1 MAQDELQKLINLI
14 SRLPGIGQ
22 RSAQRIALYLIK
34 NKQELMLPLGSSIK
48 ETAEMV
54 RKCEICG
61 MLDVNLPCK
70 ICSSD
75 NRIKNT
81 ICIVEDMADVW
92 TFERSGFYK
101 GQYQVIGGLLSASKN
116 FTEQDL
122 NLNKLKE
129 RIINNQV
136 QEIILALSAT
146 IEGQTTALVI
156 KDKLENQNIN
166 LLFFIIGLIGIY
178 FLLKHFKPFEELSVV
193 SVSVADHPLPWI
205 ASAIF

>member
-1 MAQDELQKLINLI
+1 MSQDELQKLINLI

-34 NKQELMLPLGSSIK
+34 NKQELMLPLAESVK
-48 ETAEMV
+48 DTATAV
-54 RKCEICG
+54 KKCNNCG
-61 MLDVNLPCK
+61 ILDVITPCK
-70 ICSSD
+70 ICSSE
-75 NRIKNT
+75 NRLKTT

-92 TFERSGFYK
+92 AFERSGYHK
-101 GQYQVIGGLLSASKN
+101 GLYHVIGGLLSASKN

-156 KDKLENQNIN
+156 KDKLESQNIKITQLAYGVPVGSEIHYLDDNTLGAALESRKN
-166 LLFFIIGLIGIY
+166 LG
-178 FLLKHFKPFEELSVV
+178 
-193 SVSVADHPLPWI
+193 
-205 ASAIF
+205 

>member
-1 MAQDELQKLINLI
+1 LSQDALQKLINLI

-34 NKQELMLPLGSSIK
+34 NKQELMLPLEESIK
-48 ETAEMV
+48 ETASAV
-54 RKCEICG
+54 KKCSYCG
-61 MLDVNLPCK
+61 ILDVINPCK

-75 NRIKNT
+75 NRLKTT

-92 TFERSGFYK
+92 AFERSGYHK
-101 GQYQVIGGLLSASKN
+101 GLYHVIGGLLSASKN

-122 NLNKLKE
+122 NLNKLIE
-129 RIINNQV
+129 RITNNEV

-156 KDKLENQNIN
+156 KDKLENYNIKITQLAYGVPVGSEIHYLDDNTIGAALESRKN
-166 LLFFIIGLIGIY
+166 L
-178 FLLKHFKPFEELSVV
+178 S
-193 SVSVADHPLPWI
+193 
-205 ASAIF
+205 

>member
-1 MAQDELQKLINLI
+1 MSQDELQKFINLI

-34 NKQELMLPLGSSIK
+34 NKQELMLPLGESIA
-48 ETAEMV
+48 ETASV
-54 RKCEICG
+54 VKKCTNCG
-61 MLDVNLPCK
+61 ILDVVIPCK
-70 ICSSD
+70 ICSSE
-75 NRIKNT
+75 NRLKTT

-92 TFERSGFYK
+92 AFERSGYHK
-101 GQYQVIGGLLSASKN
+101 GLYHVIGGLLSASKN

-156 KDKLENQNIN
+156 KDKLENQNIKITQLAYGVPVGSEIHYLDDNTLGAALESRKN
-166 LLFFIIGLIGIY
+166 L
-178 FLLKHFKPFEELSVV
+178 S
-193 SVSVADHPLPWI
+193 
-205 ASAIF
+205 

>member
-1 MAQDELQKLINLI
+1 MSQDELQKLINLI

-34 NKQELMLPLGSSIK
+34 NKQELMLPLGDSVK
-48 ETAEMV
+48 ETAAV
-54 RKCEICG
+54 IKKCDNCG
-61 MLDVNLPCK
+61 ILDVIIPCK

-75 NRIKNT
+75 NRSKKT

-92 TFERSGFYK
+92 AFERSGYHK
-101 GQYQVIGGLLSASKN
+101 GLYHVIGGLLSASKN

-146 IEGQTTALVI
+146 IEGQTTAHYIEDAI
-156 KDKLENQNIN
+156 KNDKITITKLAQ
-166 LLFFIIGLIGIY
+166 GLPVGGEIEQLDDGT
-178 FLLKHFKPFEELSVV
+178 LHSAFKNRVPVTS
-193 SVSVADHPLPWI
+193 D
-205 ASAIF
+205 

>member
-1 MAQDELQKLINLI
+1 MSQDELQKLINLI

-34 NKQELMLPLGSSIK
+34 NKQDLMLPLGESINEAASAVK
-48 ETAEMV
+48 
-54 RKCEICG
+54 KCTSCG
-61 MLDVNLPCK
+61 ILDVIVPCK

-75 NRIKNT
+75 NRSKTT

-92 TFERSGFYK
+92 AFERSGYHK
-101 GQYQVIGGLLSASKN
+101 GLYHVIGGLLSASKN

-129 RIINNQV
+129 RITNNQV

-156 KDKLENQNIN
+156 KDKLENQKIKITQLAYGVPVGSEIHYLDDNTLGAALESRKNI
-166 LLFFIIGLIGIY
+166 
-178 FLLKHFKPFEELSVV
+178 S
-193 SVSVADHPLPWI
+193 
-205 ASAIF
+205 

>member
-1 MAQDELQKLINLI
+1 MSQNELQKFINLI

-34 NKQELMLPLGSSIK
+34 NKQELMLPLEESIK
-48 ETAEMV
+48 ETAAV
-54 RKCEICG
+54 VKKCTNCG
-61 MLDVNLPCK
+61 ILDVIVPCK
-70 ICSSD
+70 ICSSE
-75 NRIKNT
+75 NRSKTT

-92 TFERSGFYK
+92 AFERSGYHK
-101 GQYQVIGGLLSASKN
+101 GLYHVIGGLLSASKN

-156 KDKLENQNIN
+156 KDKLENQNIKITQLAYGVPVGSEIHYLDDNTLGAALESRKN
-166 LLFFIIGLIGIY
+166 L
-178 FLLKHFKPFEELSVV
+178 S
-193 SVSVADHPLPWI
+193 
-205 ASAIF
+205 

>member
-1 MAQDELQKLINLI
+1 MSQDELQKFINLI

-34 NKQELMLPLGSSIK
+34 NKQELMLPLGESIK
-48 ETAEMV
+48 ETASV
-54 RKCEICG
+54 IIKCTNCG
-61 MLDVNLPCK
+61 ILDVIVPCK
-70 ICSSD
+70 ICSSE
-75 NRIKNT
+75 NRSKTT

-92 TFERSGFYK
+92 AFERSGYHK
-101 GQYQVIGGLLSASKN
+101 GLYHVIGGLLSASKN

-156 KDKLENQNIN
+156 KDKLENQNIKITQLAYGVPVGSEIHYLDDNTLGAALESRKN
-166 LLFFIIGLIGIY
+166 L
-178 FLLKHFKPFEELSVV
+178 S
-193 SVSVADHPLPWI
+193 
-205 ASAIF
+205 

>member
-1 MAQDELQKLINLI
+1 MSQDELQKLINLI

-34 NKQELMLPLGSSIK
+34 NKQELMLPLAESVK
-48 ETAEMV
+48 DTASAV
-54 RKCEICG
+54 KKCANCG
-61 MLDVNLPCK
+61 ILDVITPCK
-70 ICSSD
+70 ICSSE
-75 NRIKNT
+75 NRLKTT

-92 TFERSGFYK
+92 AFERSGYHK
-101 GQYQVIGGLLSASKN
+101 GLYHVIGGLLSASKN

-129 RIINNQV
+129 RIINSQV

-156 KDKLENQNIN
+156 KDKLESQNIKITQLAYGVPVGSEIHYLDDNTLGAALESRKN
-166 LLFFIIGLIGIY
+166 LG
-178 FLLKHFKPFEELSVV
+178 
-193 SVSVADHPLPWI
+193 
-205 ASAIF
+205 

>member
-1 MAQDELQKLINLI
+1 MSQDELQKFINLI

-34 NKQELMLPLGSSIK
+34 NKQELMLPLGESIE
-48 ETAEMV
+48 ETASV
-54 RKCEICG
+54 VKKCTNCG
-61 MLDVNLPCK
+61 ILDVIVPCK
-70 ICSSD
+70 ICSSE
-75 NRIKNT
+75 NRSKTT

-92 TFERSGFYK
+92 AFERSGYHK
-101 GQYQVIGGLLSASKN
+101 GLYHVIGGLLSASKN

-156 KDKLENQNIN
+156 KDKLENQNIKITQLAYGVPVGSEIHYLDDNTLGAALESRKN
-166 LLFFIIGLIGIY
+166 L
-178 FLLKHFKPFEELSVV
+178 S
-193 SVSVADHPLPWI
+193 
-205 ASAIF
+205 

>member
-34 NKQELMLPLGSSIK
+34 NKQELMLPLGESVK
-48 ETAEMV
+48 ETAAKV

-61 MLDVNLPCK
+61 MLDVNLPTK

-75 NRIKNT
+75 TRIKNI

-92 TFERSGFYK
+92 AFERSGFYK

-122 NLNKLKE
+122 HLHKLKE
-129 RIINNQV
+129 RIEKNKV
-136 QEIILALSAT
+136 EEIILALSAT

-156 KDKLENQNIN
+156 RDYLETMN
-166 LLFFIIGLIGIY
+166 LKITQLAYGVPVGSEIHYLDDNTLGAALESR
-178 FLLKHFKPFEELSVV
+178 KSLS
-193 SVSVADHPLPWI
+193 
-205 ASAIF
+205 

>member
-1 MAQDELQKLINLI
+1 MSQDELQKLINLI

-34 NKQELMLPLGSSIK
+34 NKQELMLPLAESVK
-48 ETAEMV
+48 DTALAV
-54 RKCEICG
+54 KKCNNCG
-61 MLDVNLPCK
+61 ILDVITPCK
-70 ICSSD
+70 ICSSE
-75 NRIKNT
+75 NRLKTT

-92 TFERSGFYK
+92 AFERSGYHK
-101 GQYQVIGGLLSASKN
+101 GLYHVIGGLLSASKN

-156 KDKLENQNIN
+156 KDKLESQNIKITQLAYGVPVGSEIHYLDDNTLGAALESRKN
-166 LLFFIIGLIGIY
+166 LG
-178 FLLKHFKPFEELSVV
+178 
-193 SVSVADHPLPWI
+193 
-205 ASAIF
+205 

>member
-1 MAQDELQKLINLI
+1 MSQDELQKFINLI

-34 NKQELMLPLGSSIK
+34 NKQELMLPLGERIK
-48 ETAEMV
+48 ETASMV
-54 RKCEICG
+54 KKCTNCG
-61 MLDVNLPCK
+61 ILDVIVPCK

-75 NRIKNT
+75 NRSKTT

-92 TFERSGFYK
+92 AFERSGYHK
-101 GQYQVIGGLLSASKN
+101 GLYHVIGGLLSASKN

-129 RIINNQV
+129 SIIKNQV

-156 KDKLENQNIN
+156 KDKLENQNIKITQLAYGVPVGSEIHYLDDNTLGAALESRKN
-166 LLFFIIGLIGIY
+166 L
-178 FLLKHFKPFEELSVV
+178 S
-193 SVSVADHPLPWI
+193 
-205 ASAIF
+205 

>member
-1 MAQDELQKLINLI
+1 MSQDELQKLINLI

-34 NKQELMLPLGSSIK
+34 NKQELMLPLAESVK
-48 ETAEMV
+48 DTASTV
-54 RKCEICG
+54 KKCNNCG
-61 MLDVNLPCK
+61 ILDVITPCK
-70 ICSSD
+70 ICSSE
-75 NRIKNT
+75 NRLKTT

-92 TFERSGFYK
+92 AFERSGYHK
-101 GQYQVIGGLLSASKN
+101 GLYHVIGGLLSASKN

-156 KDKLENQNIN
+156 KDKLESQNIKITQLAYGVPVGSEIHYLDDNTLGAALESRKN
-166 LLFFIIGLIGIY
+166 LG
-178 FLLKHFKPFEELSVV
+178 
-193 SVSVADHPLPWI
+193 
-205 ASAIF
+205 

>member
-122 NLNKLKE
+122 RLHKLKE
-129 RIINNQV
+129 RIEKNRV
-136 QEIILALSAT
+136 EEIILALSAT

-156 KDKLENQNIN
+156 RDYLEKMN
-166 LLFFIIGLIGIY
+166 LKITQLAYGVPVGSEIHYLDDNTLGAALESR
-178 FLLKHFKPFEELSVV
+178 KNLS
-193 SVSVADHPLPWI
+193 
-205 ASAIF
+205 

>member
-22 RSAQRIALYLIK
+22 RSAQRIALHLLK
-34 NKQELMLPLGSSIK
+34 NKQELMLPLSEIIN
-48 ETAEMV
+48 ETANV
-54 RKCEICG
+54 VKKCQNCG
-61 MLDVNLPCK
+61 ILDTISPCK

-75 NRIKNT
+75 TRSQTI

-92 TFERSGFYK
+92 AFERSGYHK
-101 GQYQVIGGLLSASKN
+101 GLYHVIGGLLSAAKN

-122 NLNKLKE
+122 KLNKLRE
-129 RIINNQV
+129 RIEIDQV

-156 KDKLENQNIN
+156 KDALESLNIKITQLAYGVPVGSEIHYLDDNTLGAALESRKN
-166 LLFFIIGLIGIY
+166 LG
-178 FLLKHFKPFEELSVV
+178 
-193 SVSVADHPLPWI
+193 
-205 ASAIF
+205 

>member
-1 MAQDELQKLINLI
+1 MSQDELQKLINLI

-34 NKQELMLPLGSSIK
+34 NKQELMLPLAESVK
-48 ETAEMV
+48 DTAAV
-54 RKCEICG
+54 VKKCTNCG
-61 MLDVNLPCK
+61 ILDVITPCK
-70 ICSSD
+70 ICSSE
-75 NRIKNT
+75 NRLKTT

-92 TFERSGFYK
+92 AFERSGYHK
-101 GQYQVIGGLLSASKN
+101 GLYHVIGGLLSASKN

-156 KDKLENQNIN
+156 KDKLESQNIKITQLAYGVPVGSEIHYLDDNTLGAALESRKN
-166 LLFFIIGLIGIY
+166 LG
-178 FLLKHFKPFEELSVV
+178 
-193 SVSVADHPLPWI
+193 
-205 ASAIF
+205 